1 MIELAVVKR
10 KEIIKRKLTVVK
22 DGGENIKLCVHKV
35 IINQII

>member
-22 DGGENIKLCVHKV
+22 DGGENIKLGVHKV
-35 IINQII
+35 IINQVI